1 MKIAI
6 IGKGNVGSALQ
17 AGLSRNG
24 HEVRSIGRA
33 DNATREAAEAAD
45 LIIMAV
51 PFSAVDE
58 TAGEIGTAASGKVVI
73 DATNALSPQ
82 MELAVD
88 STTTSGAEELQ
99 KKLPEAKVVKAFNT
113 TFASAMATGQING
126 EQLAGLVAA
135 DDADAKA
142 QVLDLVQQLGFDPI
156 DSGPLATAR
165 LLEPLALLN
174 IKLGFVQGYGP
185 NSGFRLV
192 H

>member
-6 IGKGNVGSALQ
+6 IGKGNVGSALE
-17 AGLSRNG
+17 AGLARNG
-24 HEVRSIGRA
+24 HDVRAVGRDPEAVRTAGQFA
-33 DNATREAAEAAD
+33 DT
-45 LIIMAV
+45 IILAV
-51 PFSAVDE
+51 PFS
-58 TAGEIGTAASGKVVI
+58 EIGNAVGALGGSASGKVVI
-73 DATNALSPQ
+73 DATNALTGA

-99 KKLPEAKVVKAFNT
+99 KELPDAKIVKAFNT
-113 TFASAMATGQING
+113 TFATAMATGQING
-126 EQLAGLVAA
+126 EPLAGLVAA
-135 DDADAKA
+135 DDADAKS
-142 QVLDLVQQLGFDPI
+142 QVLSLVQQLGFDPI
-156 DSGPLATAR
+156 DAGPLANAR